1 MDLLRDG
8 DKQEDKENE
17 NDIIEMIVP
26 MWKARDPDLKLVL
39 PLNEV
44 MDLLRDVVLAMR
56 DQGKKGRWEW
66 DEEMMAVSSTN
77 QIGTENVSRSA
88 LRVAN
93 ELRLQVTGDNV
104 SVFSAIR
111 AVLRKAILLNDAD
124 GTALDDMDKLDSA
137 IKTDSAVSAQLGMT
151 AKAKRKQEKLQQKGS
166 DGGDLLNLEEM
177 IAARFIQK
185 RFKDLVERK
194 NQAER
199 AALARWITKEE
210 FEASRERAKQETRKT
225 IAEEKRRAAGEDP
238 DSRSASP
245 ATPKSR
251 GRVGAFTSAE
261 PRQPA
266 PSVSSGAPV
275 SDNVGDSRT
284 VEARGVSK

>member
-1 MDLLRDG
+1 MSFTLTVGFVILNLFIAVIFEGYDEVNG

-39 PLNEV
+39 PLNDV
-44 MDLLRDVVLAMR
+44 MDLLRDVVFAMKE
-56 DQGKKGRWEW
+56 QGKKGRWEW
-66 DEEMMAVSSTN
+66 NEEMMAVSSAN
-77 QIGTENVSRSA
+77 QSVDRNA

-137 IKTDSAVSAQLGMT
+137 IKTDAAVSAQLGMT

-199 AALARWITKEE
+199 AALAHT
-210 FEASRERAKQETRKT
+210 
-225 IAEEKRRAAGEDP
+225 
-238 DSRSASP
+238 
-245 ATPKSR
+245 
-251 GRVGAFTSAE
+251 
-261 PRQPA
+261 PRQCI
-266 PSVSSGAPV
+266 G
-275 SDNVGDSRT
+275 
-284 VEARGVSK
+284 